1 MSKDKIRHS
10 KSCLNCGSFV
20 EKRYCPNCGQENIES
35 RQTFHHLFT
44 HFISDFIHY
53 DGAFWRTT
61 KCLFRY
67 PGKLS
72 KEYMDGKR
80 KSYVNPFSYYIFIS
94 FIAFLI
100 PSFLPEVSE
109 SSNKEDKKTTLII
122 KNDSIQKLEEDKSKD
137 ATIQYGGKNDN
148 ELAELISSDSSL
160 TANKIDKWY
169 KSRSSENQIIKP
181 EGFFYKTTLTIIENI
196 KDKERREKA
205 LEFFQHNLSK
215 VLFIYMPIFAFW
227 LWVFHNKKKRYY
239 FDSGIFTL
247 HFFSVLL
254 LSVTICQIISCIFDW
269 IRWDFLS
276 IWAWIAMFLYITFY
290 FFRGSR
296 IFFGERRL
304 VSHSKSFILIGVNN
318 FFISIILL
326 LYGILTIVKVYS

>member
-1 MSKDKIRHS
+1 MGKHKVRHS

-20 EKRYCPNCGQENIES
+20 EKYYCPHCGQENSES

-53 DGAFWRTT
+53 DGAFLRTT
-61 KCLFRY
+61 KLLFRY
-67 PGKLS
+67 PGRLS
-72 KEYMDGKR
+72 LEYMSGKR

-100 PSFLPEVSE
+100 PSFLPEIPDSYNRGE
-109 SSNKEDKKTTLII
+109 KMSKINIKDNRTSSSPTEVAMDETET
-122 KNDSIQKLEEDKSKD
+122 EEDIVD
-137 ATIQYGGKNDN
+137 LLT
-148 ELAELISSDSSL
+148 SDSV
-160 TANKIDKWY
+160 TAKKVDNWY
-169 KSRSSENQIIKP
+169 KSRSPKNQVIKP
-181 EGFFYKTTLTIIENI
+181 EGVFYETALTIVENA
-196 KDKERREKA
+196 KDKDRAEKA

-254 LSVTICQIISCIFDW
+254 LSIAICQILSCFFDW
-269 IRWDFLS
+269 VHWESYS
-276 IWAWIAMFLYITFY
+276 IWLWVFMFLYITFY

-296 IFFGERRL
+296 VFYGERRL
-304 VSHSKSFILIGVNN
+304 VSHPKSFILIGINN
-318 FFISIILL
+318 FFISVILL
-326 LYGILTIVKVYS
+326 LYGVFTIVKVYT